1 MTSCHTELVADGLQE
16 GVCLGG
22 GVGSSERAVLGW
34 GRREHGA
41 VALVQM
47 GLLLLGGPCPFSS
60 ADALS

>member
-1 MTSCHTELVADGLQE
+1 MADGLQE